1 MMGSDNMAT
10 KAIKPSVQDAYP
22 LPIITCGAC
31 GGYIATA
38 LRYRASYCS
47 DCGKKVDWTGFPTV
61 QTPPGVYEEFY
72 DWRRLIK

>member
-1 MMGSDNMAT
+1 MANN
-10 KAIKPSVQDAYP
+10 KAVKPNVQDAYP

-38 LRYRASYCS
+38 PRYRASYCS
-47 DCGKKVDWTGFPTV
+47 DCGKRVDWTGFPTV
-61 QTPPGVYEEFY
+61 QTPHGVSEEFY

>member
-38 LRYRASYCS
+38 LRYRASYWKNFMIGA
-47 DCGKKVDWTGFPTV
+47 D
-61 QTPPGVYEEFY
+61 
-72 DWRRLIK
+72 